1 MSEQNATT
9 LADDKQKSPEPTPQS
24 DKSANTLASKQEE
37 GDVITLSKKEWERMT
52 ARQSSLDKKEQ
63 ELLKKEKELAKKERK
78 LKKATLK
85 KEKVFSFEEP
95 EPEEENEPT
104 PEELALEQE
113 RELYRLERGVFQLLK
128 TGKYNKLLEK
138 DQTLAELLE
147 KNPLGL
153 PVFDTS
159 PANAE
164 EALDRIE
171 DYLSS
176 KLENISNETEETTPE
191 TPPVPEAGPTN
202 PPESNPQPEK
212 EEEKPKEPKLKSVHE
227 VENDL
232 KQIFLGG

>member
-9 LADDKQKSPEPTPQS
+9 PVDEKKSPEPTPQ
-24 DKSANTLASKQEE
+24 DNKSTATLANQKEE
-37 GDVITLSKKEWERMT
+37 GDAITLSKKEWERMT

-63 ELLKKEKELAKKERK
+63 ELLKKEKELMKKERK

-95 EPEEENEPT
+95 EPEEEDEPT

-113 RELYRLERGVFQLLK
+113 RELYRLERGVFQILK
-128 TGKYNKLLEK
+128 TGRYNKLLEK

-153 PVFDTS
+153 PVFDTN

-164 EALDRIE
+164 EALERIE

-176 KLENISNETEETTPE
+176 KMESVSNETEESTPE

-202 PPESNPQPEK
+202 PPESNPQPKE

-232 KQIFLGG
+232 KEIFLGG